1 MPHWLIH
8 GAVIAGR
15 VLVGLLGCVCLYL
28 AFFLYED
35 EEGEWQNRLDQFWI
49 GVHDRAR
56 FTANT
61 SVAFFN
67 KIADV
72 FRNVLNRTFGPKLF
86 SVRSIVASI
95 NLSLLGCSLVKSYAL
110 YLWMAPDP
118 DKDYS
123 LIMPYLL
130 VILTAVL
137 SLSMLTQIQRY
148 WIRCLSLVFTV
159 AGIASLGYTMP
170 GFLYRVNK
178 FKLAEPVHPLYSQA
192 VPLALLSIA
201 FSLISDVISVA
212 VVRNSLAE
220 TSRAPT
226 FRDFGI
232 TIGKVC
238 GLVALVE
245 GVPIVALLLLW
256 NANDTHVD
264 LDVFRSVGIEGAIL
278 VIVILN
284 ATTILYC
291 LAPLIVFIIVIGH
304 KLLWP
309 SLSRVLYPLSRYKV
323 VTNRKVTIPVG
334 TLCLSAAFNLEH
346 IGAKEL
352 LKLLS

>member
-15 VLVGLLGCVCLYL
+15 VLAGLLGCVCLYL

-56 FTANT
+56 FTDST

-67 KIADV
+67 KLAEL
-72 FRNVLNRTFGPKLF
+72 FRNLLNHTFGPKLF

-95 NLSLLGCSLVKSYAL
+95 NLSLLGCSLVKSCAL
-110 YLWMAPDP
+110 YLDE
-118 DKDYS
+118 DYYR
-123 LIMPYLL
+123 IMPYL
-130 VILTAVL
+130 IIMLTAVS
-137 SLSMLTQIQRY
+137 SLSMLTRIQRY

-159 AGIASLGYTMP
+159 AGIVSLGYTMP
-170 GFLYRVNK
+170 GFLYRINK
-178 FKLAEPVHPLYSQA
+178 FKLAEPVHLLYGRA
-192 VPLALLSIA
+192 VSLALLSIG

-212 VVRNSLAE
+212 VVRNSLLE
-220 TSRAPT
+220 TSKAPT
-226 FRDFGI
+226 FRDFRI

-238 GLVALVE
+238 GLITLVE
-245 GVPIVALLLLW
+245 GIPIIALLLLW
-256 NANDTHVD
+256 NANETEVN
-264 LDVFRSVGIEGAIL
+264 LYVFESVGIEGAVL

-291 LAPLIVFIIVIGH
+291 LAPIFVFIIVIAH

-309 SLSRVLYPLSRYKV
+309 SLSRVLYPLSRYQV
-323 VTNRKVTIPVG
+323 VTNRKVTVPVG
-334 TLCLSAAFNLEH
+334 TVCLSVAFNLEH